1 MNIMPEEKFTP
12 EQSLELIGQMIN
24 KAQNKFGENGH
35 LYLLWGWAILACSL
49 AQFVLAY
56 YVKWEHHYTV
66 WFLTWLVFIY
76 QMIYLARQK
85 KREKVKTYTDDI
97 IKIVWITF
105 IVLMFLFGFLF
116 GKLMGEEYYKFLNPG
131 ILALYGMP
139 TVLSGAILKFRPL
152 VIGGIVCWIL
162 SIISAYIPFQYQLLL
177 LSAAVIAA
185 WIIPGYLMR
194 NRFKQNN

>member
-1 MNIMPEEKFTP
+1 MPEEKFTP

-24 KAQNKFGENGH
+24 KAKNKFGENGH

-49 AQFVLAY
+49 AQFILAY
-56 YVKWEHHYTV
+56 YVKWEHHYMV

-105 IVLMFLFGFLF
+105 VVLMFLFGFLF
-116 GKLMGEEYYKFLNPG
+116 GKLMGEEYYKFFNPG

-152 VIGGIVCWIL
+152 VIGGIFCWIL
-162 SIISAYIPFQYQLLL
+162 SIISTYISFQYQLLL

-194 NRFKQNN
+194 KRFKQNN

>member
-1 MNIMPEEKFTP
+1 MPEEKFTP

-24 KAQNKFGENGH
+24 KAKNKFGENGH

-49 AQFVLAY
+49 AQFILAY
-56 YVKWEHHYTV
+56 YVKWEHHYMV

-76 QMIYLARQK
+76 QMIYLTRQK

-105 IVLMFLFGFLF
+105 VVLMFLFGFLF
-116 GKLMGEEYYKFLNPG
+116 GKLMGEEYYKFFNPG

-162 SIISAYIPFQYQLLL
+162 SIISTYIPFQYQLLL

-194 NRFKQNN
+194 KRFKQNN

>member
-1 MNIMPEEKFTP
+1 MPEEKFTP

-24 KAQNKFGENGH
+24 KAKNKFGENGH

-49 AQFVLAY
+49 AQFILAY
-56 YVKWEHHYTV
+56 YVKWEHHYLV

-76 QMIYLARQK
+76 QMIYLARKK

-105 IVLMFLFGFLF
+105 VVLMFLFGFLF
-116 GKLMGEEYYKFLNPG
+116 GKLMGEEYYKFFNPG

-162 SIISAYIPFQYQLLL
+162 SIISTYIPFQYQLLL

-194 NRFKQNN
+194 IRFKQNN

>member
-1 MNIMPEEKFTP
+1 MPEEKFTP

-24 KAQNKFGENGH
+24 KAKNKFGENGH
-35 LYLLWGWAILACSL
+35 LYLLWGWAILACGL
-49 AQFVLAY
+49 AQFILAY
-56 YVKWEHHYTV
+56 YVKWEHHYMV

-105 IVLMFLFGFLF
+105 VVLMFLFGFLF
-116 GKLMGEEYYKFLNPG
+116 GKLMGEEYYKFFNPG

-162 SIISAYIPFQYQLLL
+162 SIISTYIPFQYQLLL

-194 NRFKQNN
+194 KRFKQNN

>member
-1 MNIMPEEKFTP
+1 MPEEKFTP

-24 KAQNKFGENGH
+24 KAKNKFGENGH

-49 AQFVLAY
+49 AQFILAY
-56 YVKWEHHYTV
+56 YVKWEHHYMV

-105 IVLMFLFGFLF
+105 VVLMFLFGFLF
-116 GKLMGEEYYKFLNPG
+116 GKLMGEEYYKFFNPG

-152 VIGGIVCWIL
+152 VIGGIFCWIL
-162 SIISAYIPFQYQLLL
+162 SIISPYIPFQYQLLL

-194 NRFKQNN
+194 KRFKQNN

>member
-1 MNIMPEEKFTP
+1 MPEEKFTP

-24 KAQNKFGENGH
+24 KAKNKFGENGH

-49 AQFVLAY
+49 AQFILAY
-56 YVKWEHHYTV
+56 YVKWEHHYMV

-97 IKIVWITF
+97 IKIVWIIF
-105 IVLMFLFGFLF
+105 VVLMFLFGFLF
-116 GKLMGEEYYKFLNPG
+116 GKLMGEEYYKFFNPG

-162 SIISAYIPFQYQLLL
+162 SIISTYIPFQYQLLL

-194 NRFKQNN
+194 KRFKQNN

>member
-1 MNIMPEEKFTP
+1 MPEEKFTP

-24 KAQNKFGENGH
+24 KAKNKFGENGH

-49 AQFVLAY
+49 AQFILAY
-56 YVKWEHHYTV
+56 YVKWEHHYMV

-105 IVLMFLFGFLF
+105 VVLMFLFGFLF
-116 GKLMGEEYYKFLNPG
+116 GKLMGEEYYKFFNPG

-152 VIGGIVCWIL
+152 VIGSIVCWIL
-162 SIISAYIPFQYQLLL
+162 SIISTYIPFQYQLLL

-194 NRFKQNN
+194 KRFKQNN

>member
-1 MNIMPEEKFTP
+1 MPEEKFTP

-24 KAQNKFGENGH
+24 KAKNKFGENGH

-49 AQFVLAY
+49 AQFILAY
-56 YVKWEHHYTV
+56 YVKWEHHYLV

-76 QMIYLARQK
+76 QMIYLSRQK
-85 KREKVKTYTDDI
+85 KREMVKTYTDDI

-105 IVLMFLFGFLF
+105 VVLMFLFGFLF
-116 GKLMGEEYYKFLNPG
+116 GKLMGEEYYKFFNPG

-162 SIISAYIPFQYQLLL
+162 SIISTYIPFQYQLLL

-194 NRFKQNN
+194 IRFKQNN

>member
-1 MNIMPEEKFTP
+1 MPEEKFTP

-24 KAQNKFGENGH
+24 KAKNKFGENGH

-49 AQFVLAY
+49 AQFILAY
-56 YVKWEHHYTV
+56 YVKWEHHYMV

-105 IVLMFLFGFLF
+105 VVLMFLFGFLF
-116 GKLMGEEYYKFLNPG
+116 GKLMGEEYYKFFNPG

-162 SIISAYIPFQYQLLL
+162 SIISTYIPFQYQLLL

-194 NRFKQNN
+194 KRFKQNN

>member
-1 MNIMPEEKFTP
+1 MPEEKFTP

-24 KAQNKFGENGH
+24 KAKNKFGENGH

-49 AQFVLAY
+49 APFILAY
-56 YVKWEHHYTV
+56 YVKWEHHYMV

-76 QMIYLARQK
+76 QMIYLTRQK

-105 IVLMFLFGFLF
+105 VVLMFLFGFLF
-116 GKLMGEEYYKFLNPG
+116 GKLMGEEYYKFFNPG

-162 SIISAYIPFQYQLLL
+162 SIISTYIPFQYQLLL

-194 NRFKQNN
+194 KRFKQNN